1 MQKVHFIGICGA
13 GMSAV
18 AKLLIEKG
26 VEVTGSDEDFYPPIS
41 DYLKENNIP
50 FFKGY
55 SANNIPKDAD
65 IIVIGKHAKLTPK
78 ENNEVQAAYDSG
90 ITIKSFPEILSE
102 LTKNT
107 HNILSVG
114 SLGKSTT
121 SAMIAFILNESN
133 VDASYFI
140 GAVTKTPQNNAH
152 IGKSK
157 YFVLEGDEYPS
168 SNVDIRSKFLHY
180 HPTDILLTSLSH
192 DHINIF
198 ETLEDYLEPYK
209 ELLKIKDPEGILVAS
224 LNGRNVTDFIKDN
237 NLKAITY
244 SVESKADWTAKNIN
258 LGSTT
263 TFDLYHNE
271 EKITSLQTTLLGL
284 HNIENIIGVS
294 ALLLERKLVSI
305 EQLQQAVYKFKSL
318 RRRLDLK
325 SEKTSIPI
333 YEGFGSSYDK
343 AVSAIE
349 AIRLHFKNKRLVVIF
364 EPHTFSWRNQ
374 DALVWYDTVF
384 EKADT
389 VFIGPPPSHG
399 ESTHKQLTHSEIINR
414 VSKNNKE
421 VFSFQDN
428 ADAMRKIEEKI
439 EGDEVILL
447 LSSGNLYGLIDKIP
461 KFAEE
466 KFPLK

>member
-1 MQKVHFIGICGA
+1 MRKVHFIGICGA

-26 VEVTGSDEDFYPPIS
+26 VEITGSDEDFYPPIS
-41 DYLKENNIP
+41 DYLKEHQIP
-50 FFKGY
+50 FFRGY
-55 SANNIPKDAD
+55 SPKNIPKDAD
-65 IIVIGKHAKLTPK
+65 LIVIGKHAKLTPK
-78 ENNEVQAAYDSG
+78 ENAEVQAAYDSN
-90 ITIKSFPEILSE
+90 IPIKSFPEILSE

-107 HNILSVG
+107 HNILAVG

-121 SAMIAFILNESN
+121 SALTSFILTESGI
-133 VDASYFI
+133 DTSYFI
-140 GAVTKTPQNNAH
+140 GAVTKTPINNAH
-152 IGKSK
+152 IGKSD

-168 SNVDIRSKFLHY
+168 SNTDMGSKFLHY
-180 HPTDILLTSLSH
+180 NPTDILLTSLSH

-198 ETLEDYLEPYK
+198 KTLEDYLEPYK
-209 ELLKIKDPEGILVAS
+209 ELIKIQKPNGILVAS
-224 LNGRNVTDFIKDN
+224 INGRNVSDFIKDN

-244 SVESKADWTAKNIN
+244 CLDDKADWTGKNIS
-258 LGSTT
+258 LQSTT
-263 TFDLYHNE
+263 TFDLYHND
-271 EKITSLQTTLLGL
+271 EKVTSLQTTLLGL
-284 HNIENIIGVS
+284 HNIENIVGVS
-294 ALLLERKLVSI
+294 ALLLERKLVSPD
-305 EQLQQAVYKFKSL
+305 QLKQSVSKFKSL

-374 DALVWYDTVF
+374 DALSWYDSVF

-399 ESTHKQLTHSEIINR
+399 ESTHKQLTQNEIIDR

-421 VFSFQDN
+421 VFSFQDGDG
-428 ADAMRKIEEKI
+428 AIRKIEEEIK
-439 EGDEVILL
+439 GDEVILL

-461 KFAEE
+461 RFAEK